1 MVTEI
6 YEILQKQGD
15 FKLRAIKNYCKLNQ
29 NMFGKIKVKP
39 LLKFIEGLYKN
50 ENNKMGR

>member
-6 YEILQKQGD
+6 YDILKKQENL
-15 FKLRAIKNYCKLNQ
+15 KLRAIKNYCELNQ

-39 LLKFIEGLYKN
+39 LLKFIERLYKN